1 MGFWSLTMGFVQ
13 GLLSVGLVVLPAV
26 GYAFQYRRISL
37 EKRDTFSTHVS
48 LLLILG
54 NVLRLVFFW
63 LAPFDAT
70 FAVQSVVMVAVQQA
84 MIELITRVRREQ
96 RMLPSTLF
104 LRISF
109 RWKNLQRYFWQWD
122 DFMSYVYFVGAFA
135 GVAVAVSLIG
145 QYIPLYAE
153 TVGLVSLGMEALQG
167 VP

>member
-1 MGFWSLTMGFVQ
+1 M
-13 GLLSVGLVVLPAV
+13 
-26 GYAFQYRRISL
+26 
-37 EKRDTFSTHVS
+37 S

-70 FAVQSVVMVAVQQA
+70 FAVQSVVMVAVQLA

-135 GVAVAVSLIG
+135 GVAVAGHSICVGHNNHFVSHG
-145 QYIPLYAE
+145 
-153 TVGLVSLGMEALQG
+153 
-167 VP
+167 